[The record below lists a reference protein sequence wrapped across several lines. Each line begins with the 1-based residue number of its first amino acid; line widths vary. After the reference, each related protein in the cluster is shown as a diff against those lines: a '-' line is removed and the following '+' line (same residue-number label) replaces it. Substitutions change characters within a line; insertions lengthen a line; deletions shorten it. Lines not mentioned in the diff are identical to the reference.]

1 MTMRI
6 TVLGLAALLAA
17 SPLAAADLSE
27 LPGWMSGAWEQDRLR
42 WGLVRRILV
51 PAARRPHDRRG
62 AYRQGHYGVTVFEH
76 MRIIQKDDGTLVF
89 FAQPFGRPA
98 AEFPMVDRGNAT
110 IEFAN
115 PAHDYPQ
122 RIRYWREGDRLR
134 ARISRMDGS
143 NAEEWD
149 YGPMGRALE

>member
-27 LPGWMSGAWEQDRLR
+27 LPGWMSGAWEQAGSDGGWSDEFWSSPR
-42 WGLVRRILV
+42 GGIMIG
-51 PAARRPHDRRG
+51 AARIGRDDR
-62 AYRQGHYGVTVFEH
+62 VMVFEH

-110 IEFAN
+110 IEDAS
-115 PAHDYPQ
+115 D
-122 RIRYWREGDRLR
+122 RYALIAVQGPSAAALMSR
-134 ARISRMDGS
+134 A
-143 NAEEWD
+143 AEND
-149 YGPMGRALE
+149 PTARAYYAFVETRV

>member
-27 LPGWMSGAWEQDRLR
+27 LPGWMSGAWEQAGSDGGWSDEFWSSPR
-42 WGLVRRILV
+42 GGIMIG
-51 PAARRPHDRRG
+51 AARIGRDDR
-62 AYRQGHYGVTVFEH
+62 VTVFEH